1 MDECIDVFLL
11 APKIA
16 PLYPAPVVELLP
28 MLSEVVPMSLP
39 AKKGS
44 QKVGRRCE
52 LGPRHWLIRELDLG
66 PHGSHLEVAKEPTH
80 FESWQVMG
88 EDQGLQV

>member
-1 MDECIDVFLL
+1 
-11 APKIA
+11 
-16 PLYPAPVVELLP
+16 
-28 MLSEVVPMSLP
+28 MSLP
-39 AKKGS
+39 AIKGS

-66 PHGSHLEVAKEPTH
+66 PHGSHLEIAKEPTH
-80 FESWQVMG
+80 FENWQVMG